1 MKKEKPLSG
10 SEAYLINT
18 KALVTLF
25 MLITVLN
32 RNLLSLTG
40 FAVILFLAML
50 FNYIRDPSATA
61 LEPIDFI
68 IGGEKMA
75 GQGWPGVPIG

>member
-1 MKKEKPLSG
+1 MNTYLSILNSMSLTLYTLIKDEQNIRLKQGEKEKPLSG

-32 RNLLSLTG
+32 RNLLSLSLVV
-40 FAVILFLAML
+40 F
-50 FNYIRDPSATA
+50 D
-61 LEPIDFI
+61 
-68 IGGEKMA
+68 
-75 GQGWPGVPIG
+75 

>member
-25 MLITVLN
+25 RLITVLN
-32 RNLLSLTG
+32 RNLLSLSLVV
-40 FAVILFLAML
+40 F
-50 FNYIRDPSATA
+50 D
-61 LEPIDFI
+61 
-68 IGGEKMA
+68 
-75 GQGWPGVPIG
+75 